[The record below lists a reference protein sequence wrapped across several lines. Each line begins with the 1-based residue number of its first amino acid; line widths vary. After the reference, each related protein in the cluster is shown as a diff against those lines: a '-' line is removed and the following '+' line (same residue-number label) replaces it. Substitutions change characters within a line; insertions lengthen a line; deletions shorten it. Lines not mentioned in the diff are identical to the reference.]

1 MKSYKFTTIWA
12 LDFPLPEV
20 WEVIKAG
27 EEYDRWWR
35 AIIRSEIIEKGQPG
49 GVGKIIRSHW
59 KTALPYS
66 FSFDFKTTRVID
78 FQLLEGEAMGELEG
92 LGRWT
97 FREVGGKTQVQY
109 DWQVQTNKA
118 WMNTFAFLLKPFF
131 QWNHDVVMQWG
142 YKDLTTELQK
152 RVR

>member
-20 WEVIKAG
+20 WKVIKAG
-27 EEYDRWWR
+27 EDYDRWWR
-35 AIIRSEIIEKGQPG
+35 AIIRSEIIENGQPG
-49 GVGKIIRSHW
+49 GVGKVIRTHW
-59 KTALPYS
+59 KTALPYTLT
-66 FSFDFKTTRVID
+66 FDFKTTKVVD
-78 FQLLEGEAMGELEG
+78 HQLLEGAAMGELEG
-92 LGRWT
+92 LGRWAFWET
-97 FREVGGKTQVQY
+97 EGKTIVQY
-109 DWQVQTNKA
+109 DWQVHTNKA
-118 WMNTFAFLLKPFF
+118 WMNTFAFLLKPLF